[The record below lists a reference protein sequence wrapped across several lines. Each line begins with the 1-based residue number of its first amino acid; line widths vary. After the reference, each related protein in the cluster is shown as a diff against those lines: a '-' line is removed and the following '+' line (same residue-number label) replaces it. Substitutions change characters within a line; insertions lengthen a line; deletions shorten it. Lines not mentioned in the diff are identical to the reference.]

1 MPRIRTTSGHRHIA
15 ASRTAVRDVGWAQG
29 PPRDNDWR
37 LGVDEAPLALAAS
50 KWSVGLYRPGSIA
63 MKFIVILGDPMN
75 GGIAVG
81 PFENLEAATAYMEAH
96 KDEPTYSYPLTE
108 VNE

>member
-1 MPRIRTTSGHRHIA
+1 
-15 ASRTAVRDVGWAQG
+15 
-29 PPRDNDWR
+29 
-37 LGVDEAPLALAAS
+37 
-50 KWSVGLYRPGSIA
+50 

-81 PFENLEAATAYMEAH
+81 PFDLEAATAYMEAH

-108 VNE
+108 VKE